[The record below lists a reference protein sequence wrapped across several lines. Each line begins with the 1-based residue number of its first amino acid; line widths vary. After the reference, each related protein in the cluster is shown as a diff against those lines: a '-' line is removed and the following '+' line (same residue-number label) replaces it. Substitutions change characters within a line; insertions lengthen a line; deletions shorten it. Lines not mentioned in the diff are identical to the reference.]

1 MYIYL
6 ILDVYYTVIF
16 MFGNCCNINV
26 VGVMLELS
34 QMKQPVSVVTVF
46 YQNLKPSRLKSVQY
60 KTIQQGVET
69 SEWGD
74 SLHILP
80 AWQDHNQG

>member
-1 MYIYL
+1 
-6 ILDVYYTVIF
+6 

-46 YQNLKPSRLKSVQY
+46 NQNLKPSRLKSVQNE
-60 KTIQQGVET
+60 TIQQGVET
-69 SEWGD
+69 SE
-74 SLHILP
+74 
-80 AWQDHNQG
+80 

>member
-1 MYIYL
+1 MEIYQLTSMYIYL

-46 YQNLKPSRLKSVQY
+46 YQNLKPSRLKSVQNE
-60 KTIQQGVET
+60 TIQQGVET
-69 SEWGD
+69 SE
-74 SLHILP
+74 
-80 AWQDHNQG
+80 

>member
-1 MYIYL
+1 MEIYQLTSMYIYL

-34 QMKQPVSVVTVF
+34 QMRQPVSVVTVF
-46 YQNLKPSRLKSVQY
+46 HQNLKPSRLKSVQY
-60 KTIQQGVET
+60 ETIQQGVET
-69 SEWGD
+69 SE
-74 SLHILP
+74 
-80 AWQDHNQG
+80 